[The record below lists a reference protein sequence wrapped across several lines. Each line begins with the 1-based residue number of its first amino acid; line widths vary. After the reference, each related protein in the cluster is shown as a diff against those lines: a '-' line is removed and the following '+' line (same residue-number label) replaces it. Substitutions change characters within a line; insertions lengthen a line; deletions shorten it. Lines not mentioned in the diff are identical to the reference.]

1 MKAFFLLLISLNSF
15 AQCGFWVKDKTEFS
29 EWITTDTISSSTDT
43 DFLYDEVIRSD
54 NFQTNINCPCGCGTP
69 ETYIQRRIGTHTG
82 VRQYRNIYQTFKYVQ
97 EKNQYQKLSDSLYH
111 KPPANSI
118 TNYTMARIDTTD
130 TSRHGSVI
138 LSNSK
143 ISYIENL
150 PAKQVYSY
158 KGTFTTINLDS
169 IKYKTQ
175 NFIMGDSSI
184 IINSSSCSI
193 TSEIFNAK
201 ISNSENVHIIN
212 GYTKIRNKP
221 IRINTTRNKIFVW
234 TGKSYKIISI

>member
-29 EWITTDTISSSTDT
+29 EWITTDTISSST
-43 DFLYDEVIRSD
+43 
-54 NFQTNINCPCGCGTP
+54 
-69 ETYIQRRIGTHTG
+69 
-82 VRQYRNIYQTFKYVQ
+82 
-97 EKNQYQKLSDSLYH
+97 
-111 KPPANSI
+111 
-118 TNYTMARIDTTD
+118 DTTD